1 MKQATT
7 AYTELGREGAG
18 ELRSAFDLCNKTPG
32 ASGRRWFQLVW
43 PASPPL
49 ELDAASPLA
58 HDGQQQ
64 HSDSLPA
71 LLQSCLLALLL
82 EQQGGSSGQAS
93 S

>member
-1 MKQATT
+1 MQQDTRR
-7 AYTELGREGAG
+7 LREGMV
-18 ELRSAFDLCNKTPG
+18 SACVARFT
-32 ASGRRWFQLVW
+32 
-43 PASPPL
+43 PPL